1 MALSIAWRDGFLAGY
16 DHGSSGSAR
25 PQRLF
30 AGAALVCVTF
40 AYAAIAWTNVAGT
53 NLAGMDLAR
62 TDLARTDLARADLAR
77 ADLARTDLARTNV
90 AGTNIAGADSGQDFD
105 AQPAPAFSRAYPSRS
120 AIASAYA
127 RLSRA
132 LQATAGVP
140 SAVTGY
146 VALLDSRYSL
156 GFPPGTFTKPV
167 SAIQD
172 TPEGAAAP
180 PGRDQVTHTGALPP
194 PQLRS
199 PPPRTAALR
208 DGGNVNSA
216 AADAPAEK
224 PSIFQRLFGKPFAP
238 MLAYAAPE
246 DGMPI
251 GQGALSGRYDHS
263 TAVYDISAHV
273 VYMPDGTTLE
283 AHSGLG
289 EFLDDPHHDQERM
302 RGVTPPAVYDLQL
315 REAPF
320 HGVQALRLIPV
331 DEEKVHGRSGLLA
344 HSYMLG
350 PNGQSNGCVSFRN
363 YEAFLK
369 AYLKREIKRLVVVA
383 RLD

>member
-1 MALSIAWRDGFLAGY
+1 MAFSIAWHNGFFAGY
-16 DHGSSGSAR
+16 DHGSSGGAR

-40 AYAAIAWTNVAGT
+40 AYAVIAWTNVAGT
-53 NLAGMDLAR
+53 NLAGIDL
-62 TDLARTDLARADLAR
+62 
-77 ADLARTDLARTNV
+77 
-90 AGTNIAGADSGQDFD
+90 AGTNFAGVDSEQGLG
-105 AQPAPAFSRAYPSRS
+105 AQSEPASAAFSRAYPSRS
-120 AIASAYA
+120 AVASAYA

-132 LQATAGVP
+132 LQATASVP
-140 SAVTGY
+140 SAMTGY

-156 GFPPGTFTKPV
+156 GFPPGTFAKPA
-167 SAIQD
+167 SAIQE
-172 TPEGAAAP
+172 TEASAAP
-180 PGRDQVTHTGALPP
+180 SSRDQIAHTGALPP
-194 PQLRS
+194 QQLRS
-199 PPPRTAALR
+199 PPTRTAALR
-208 DGGNVNSA
+208 DGASVSRV

-224 PSIFQRLFGKPFAP
+224 PSIFERLFGKPFAP
-238 MLAYAAPE
+238 TLAYAAPE
-246 DGMPI
+246 DGVPT
-251 GQGALSGRYDHS
+251 GQGALSGRYDRS

-289 EFLDDPHHDQERM
+289 EFLDDPRHAQERM
-302 RGVTPPAVYDLQL
+302 RGVTPPAVYDLKL

-320 HGVQALRLIPV
+320 HGVQALRLIPL
-331 DEEKVHGRSGLLA
+331 DEEKVYGRSGLLA
-344 HSYMLG
+344 HSFMLG

-369 AYLKREIKRLVVVA
+369 AYMNREIKRLIVVA

>member
-16 DHGSSGSAR
+16 DHGSSASAR
-25 PQRLF
+25 PQRLL

-40 AYAAIAWTNVAGT
+40 AYAVIAWTNVAGT
-53 NLAGMDLAR
+53 NLALVDP
-62 TDLARTDLARADLAR
+62 
-77 ADLARTDLARTNV
+77 
-90 AGTNIAGADSGQDFD
+90 AGTNFAGADSGQDFD
-105 AQPAPAFSRAYPSRS
+105 AQPAATGFSRAYPSRS
-120 AIASAYA
+120 AVASAYA

-132 LQATAGVP
+132 LQATANMP
-140 SAVTGY
+140 SAVTGA
-146 VALLDSRYSL
+146 VALLDSHYSL
-156 GFPPGTFTKPV
+156 GFPPGAFTKSA
-167 SAIQD
+167 SAIEVA
-172 TPEGAAAP
+172 PEASSAP
-180 PGRDQVTHTGALPP
+180 SSRDRVAHTGTLPP
-194 PQLRS
+194 QPQRS
-199 PPPRTAALR
+199 PPPRVVALR
-208 DGGNVNSA
+208 DGGNAGSA
-216 AADAPAEK
+216 AAEEAPAEK
-224 PSIFQRLFGKPFAP
+224 PSIFERLFGKPFAP
-238 MLAYAAPE
+238 VLAYAAPE
-246 DGMPI
+246 DGLPI
-251 GQGALSGRYDHS
+251 GQGALSGRYDRS

-273 VYMPDGTTLE
+273 VYMPDGTALE

-289 EFLDDPHHDQERM
+289 EFLDDPSHDQERM
-302 RGVTPPAVYDLQL
+302 RGVTPPAVYDLKL
-315 REAPF
+315 RESPF